1 MFWIAF
7 AIVIF
12 GVLILET
19 IKIICKTIYD
29 IVKFIKEKNQS

>member
-12 GVLILET
+12 GALVLET
-19 IKIICKTIYD
+19 VKIICKTIFD
-29 IVKFIKEKNQS
+29 IVKFIKEKSQ